1 MSHILCTNSLLFK
14 VKRSSIQMYIIL
26 CEYIFANL
34 NKAHHVHV
42 PILVMEYVGSPIM
55 VHNLYP

>member
-1 MSHILCTNSLLFK
+1 MPHILRTNSLLFK
-14 VKRSSIQMYIIL
+14 VKRSSIQMYIV
-26 CEYIFANL
+26 ANL